1 MNRDQLLK
9 ELAVTGYNVL
19 YAAKKHFATYDIV
32 EKAPGWITIA
42 TLGIG
47 IFALVI
53 PGLTNEKLA
62 AAVLVVGI
70 ASIYFNQFQQ
80 QSEKYA
86 KAGGELIRQ
95 FNELRG
101 IYSHAQSRAAD
112 SSVDDLEAQYKG
124 VLAQSEQVWLHKHI
138 FLSDWYAHYKIFWQ
152 AQISWLDEQLHFR
165 FWRDKVPLTLSMTL
179 VLTCLAAGYWAVL
192 EVIKLVGSLGSAG

>member
-32 EKAPGWITIA
+32 EKVPGWITIA

-47 IFALVI
+47 IFALVV

-62 AAVLVVGI
+62 AAVLIVGI
-70 ASIYFNQFQQ
+70 ASIYFNQFQL
-80 QSEKYA
+80 QSDKYA
-86 KAGGELIRQ
+86 KAGGELIQQ
-95 FNELRG
+95 FNELRS
-101 IYSHAQSRAAD
+101 IYNHAQSR
-112 SSVDDLEAQYKG
+112 SPEISVDDLEAQYNV
-124 VLAQSEQVWLHKHI
+124 VLAKSEQVWLHKHI

-152 AQISWLDEQLHFR
+152 AQIGWLDQQLHFR
-165 FWRDKVPLTLSMTL
+165 FWRDKVPLTLSITL
-179 VLTCLAAGYWAVL
+179 AFTLAVAAYWTAF
-192 EVIKLVGSLGSAG
+192 KLIEWFGSAC

>member
-1 MNRDQLLK
+1 MAAIEQY
-9 ELAVTGYNVL
+9 ELITRGIGYNVL

-32 EKAPGWITIA
+32 EKAPGWITIT

-62 AAVLVVGI
+62 AAILIVGI
-70 ASIYFNQFQQ
+70 ASIYFNQFQL

-95 FNELRG
+95 FNGLRS
-101 IYSHAQSRAAD
+101 IYNHAQSHSAEA
-112 SSVDDLEAQYKG
+112 SVDDLEDQYKG

-152 AQISWLDEQLHFR
+152 AQIGWLDEQLHFK

-179 VLTCLAAGYWAVL
+179 VLAFAVAAYCTVS
-192 EVIKLVGSLGSAG
+192 KLMERFGSAC

>member
-32 EKAPGWITIA
+32 EKVPGWITIA

-47 IFALVI
+47 IFALVV

-62 AAVLVVGI
+62 AAVLIVGI
-70 ASIYFNQFQQ
+70 ASIYFNQFQL
-80 QSEKYA
+80 QSDKYA
-86 KAGGELIRQ
+86 KAGGELIQQ
-95 FNELRG
+95 FNELRS
-101 IYSHAQSRAAD
+101 IYNHAQSR
-112 SSVDDLEAQYKG
+112 SPEISVDDLEAQYKV
-124 VLAQSEQVWLHKHI
+124 VLAKSEQVWLHKHI

-152 AQISWLDEQLHFR
+152 AQIGWLDEQLHFR
-165 FWRDKVPLTLSMTL
+165 FWRDKVPLTLSITL
-179 VLTCLAAGYWAVL
+179 ALTLAVAAYWTAF
-192 EVIKLVGSLGSAG
+192 KLIEWFGSAC

>member
-32 EKAPGWITIA
+32 EKAPGWITIT

-47 IFALVI
+47 ILALVV
-53 PGLTNEKLA
+53 PELTNEKLA
-62 AAVLVVGI
+62 AAVLIVGI
-70 ASIYFNQFQQ
+70 ASIYFNQFQL
-80 QSEKYA
+80 QSDKYA

-95 FNELRG
+95 FNELRS
-101 IYSHAQSRAAD
+101 IYNHALSRSGEA
-112 SSVDDLEAQYKG
+112 SINDLEEQYKT
-124 VLAQSEQVWLHKHI
+124 VLTQSEQVGLHKHI

-152 AQISWLDEQLHFR
+152 AQIGWLDEQLHFR
-165 FWRDKVPLTLSMTL
+165 FWRDKIPLTLSKTL
-179 VLTCLAAGYWAVL
+179 ALAFSVAAYWSAS
-192 EVIKLVGSLGSAG
+192 KLIGLLGSAC